1 MFSANPRLA
10 VLFATLTAIGL
21 VSATSVLLAYPAE
34 IVATP
39 GLPIP
44 ETAQGV
50 SENSRDRAQTKPAPA
65 ADGEPRDVEKDL
77 TKLAELQAEADLL
90 EITLDGQKSSISHS
104 MQFLAGRVSRYAV
117 QDRVGGNDWQ
127 QTFQKASEQLAIDKD
142 AYRQN
147 KIKLTLL
154 KYRIARESKALGV
167 SLDASAPLTELNHRL
182 DRLEEKIDR
191 LTGTLTGKA
200 VQ

>member
-1 MFSANPRLA
+1 
-10 VLFATLTAIGL
+10 
-21 VSATSVLLAYPAE
+21 
-34 IVATP
+34 
-39 GLPIP
+39 
-44 ETAQGV
+44 
-50 SENSRDRAQTKPAPA
+50 
-65 ADGEPRDVEKDL
+65 
-77 TKLAELQAEADLL
+77 
-90 EITLDGQKSSISHS
+90 

-127 QTFQKASEQLAIDKD
+127 QTFQKASEQLAIDKES
-142 AYRQN
+142 YRKN

-154 KYRIARESKALGV
+154 KYQIARDSKTFGV
-167 SLDASAPLTELNHRL
+167 SLDASAPLTELNRRF